1 MLKHHNIHPLLTSV
15 LKQVVLGS
23 VSEKALEISHLKYLP
38 FMMQHFPLSFLLQYV
53 FNHTLVATQVVNYR
67 I

>member
-1 MLKHHNIHPLLTSV
+1 MLKHDNMHPLLTSV

-23 VSEKALEISHLKYLP
+23 ISEKALEISHLKYLP

-53 FNHTLVATQVVNYR
+53 F
-67 I
+67 

>member
-1 MLKHHNIHPLLTSV
+1 MRKHDNMHPLLTSV
-15 LKQVVLGS
+15 PKQVVLGS
-23 VSEKALEISHLKYLP
+23 ISEKAIEISHLKYVP
-38 FMMQHFPLSFLLQYV
+38 FMMQYFPLSFLLQYV

>member
-1 MLKHHNIHPLLTSV
+1 MLKHDNMHPLLTSV

-23 VSEKALEISHLKYLP
+23 ISEKALP
-38 FMMQHFPLSFLLQYV
+38 FMMQHFPLSFPLQYV

>member
-1 MLKHHNIHPLLTSV
+1 MRKHDNMHPLLTSV
-15 LKQVVLGS
+15 PKQVVLGS
-23 VSEKALEISHLKYLP
+23 ISEKAIEISHLKYVP